1 MRRPDVRNTVSSP
14 NSASSDGRG
23 VENATRKDDFDVI
36 VAGAGP
42 VGLVLAIDLGRR
54 GVRTLLVEKDLTTK
68 EWPKMDRSNARTME
82 IFRRLGFAEEVR
94 ELGYPADASMDV
106 LVVTS
111 LSQEPLTV
119 LSYRTVA
126 EHREQIRQAR
136 DGSEPLEPYQLV
148 SQNDLEPLLKS
159 IAESTDGVEVRFGC
173 ELVGFDQDDD
183 GVSAQLRDASG
194 AASTV
199 RAGYLVGCDGG
210 VSTVR
215 KQLGIPLSGRGGIS
229 ALLQTTFASD
239 ELYDKIPIGKGRHYY
254 FADDQGAGIVVQGS
268 RRQFTLNLRATDDDL
283 DLEQEI
289 RDRLG
294 FDVDFTI
301 VNNRRWK
308 MHLLLAD
315 RYREGRVF
323 IAGDAAHLVI
333 PTGGLGMNTGIGDA
347 IDLAWKLAG
356 TVHGW
361 GGPGL
366 LASYEVERRAV
377 GAHNVAAAG
386 WAAEGM
392 FLWQSQVRPEIRED
406 GPEGAEARA
415 DVAKAAR
422 DHHWRIYEMVGAE
435 LGYSYAG
442 SALVATEDDDPG
454 EWDTVHYTPHAR
466 PGVRLPHVWLRD
478 GRAVQD
484 VLGPNYSLLD
494 LTGSADTAEIESA
507 FAALGAPLQVFRS
520 DEPGARDV
528 YGAPLL
534 LVRPDLHVFW
544 RGTELPDADVL
555 AAGATGHTV
564 PSVRIPELTEA
575 S

>member
-1 MRRPDVRNTVSSP
+1 
-14 NSASSDGRG
+14 
-23 VENATRKDDFDVI
+23 VENATNESGFDVI

-54 GVRTLLVEKDLTTK
+54 GVRTLLVEKDPTTK

-82 IFRRLGFAEEVR
+82 IFRRLGFAEQVR

-119 LSYRTVA
+119 LKYRTVA
-126 EHREQIRQAR
+126 EHRELIRQAR

-148 SQNDLEPLLKS
+148 SQNDLEPLLKR
-159 IAESTDGVEVRFGC
+159 IAESTDGIEVRFGC

-183 GVSAQLRDASG
+183 GVSVQLRDASG

-229 ALLQTTFASD
+229 ESLQITFASE
-239 ELYDKIPIGKGRHYY
+239 ELYDKISIGKGRHYY
-254 FADDQGAGIVVQGS
+254 FADEQGAGIVVQGS
-268 RRQFTLNLRATDDDL
+268 RRQFTLNLRGTEDDV
-283 DLEQEI
+283 DLEQEL

-294 FDVDFTI
+294 FDVDITI
-301 VNNRRWK
+301 GNSRRWK
-308 MHLLLAD
+308 LHLLLAE

-333 PTGGLGMNTGIGDA
+333 PTGGLGMNTGVGDA

-366 LASYEVERRAV
+366 LESYEVERRAV
-377 GAHNVAAAG
+377 GARNVAAAG

-392 FLWQSQVRPEIRED
+392 FLWQSLVRPEIHDD
-406 GPEGAEARA
+406 GPEGVALRAE
-415 DVAKAAR
+415 VAKAAR

-454 EWDTVHYTPHAR
+454 LWDTVRYEPHAR
-466 PGVRLPHVWLRD
+466 PGVRLPHVWLSD

-484 VLGPNYSLLD
+484 ALGPDYSLLD
-494 LTGSADTAEIESA
+494 LTGTGDTAPVEAA
-507 FAALGAPLQVFRS
+507 FAAHGAPLQVFRA
-520 DEPGARDV
+520 DEPGAREV

-534 LVRPDLHVFW
+534 LVRPDLHVVW
-544 RGTELPDADVL
+544 RGTELPDAEEL
-555 AAGATGHTV
+555 AARATGRLV
-564 PSVRIPELTEA
+564 PSVSATEMA
-575 S
+575 EAR